1 MTKKL
6 EELFDL
12 PMDDDEAIEP
22 VEQEDEPI
30 TEESR
35 ELITQEAM
43 NNLEKIDS
51 ALPAIKG
58 LEASDKEMDEI
69 AKEAMDSYKDLM
81 SLGMNV
87 EARVAS
93 EILGSAGQFLGHAI
107 TAKNAKI
114 NKKLRMVE
122 LQLRKARLE
131 LDIQKATQKNNPD
144 GEEEEGKG
152 RMIDRN
158 ELLAEILEQQKQSK
172 EDGKSE

>member
-12 PMDDDEAIEP
+12 PQDDDTIEP

-30 TEESR
+30 TEESK

-43 NNLEKIDS
+43 NNLEKIDA

-58 LEASDKEMDEI
+58 LEASDKEMDDI
-69 AKEAMDSYKDLM
+69 AKEAMDSYKDLVD
-81 SLGMNV
+81 LGMNI

-93 EILGSAGQFLGHAI
+93 EILSSASQFLGHAI

-122 LQLRKARLE
+122 LQLRRARLD
-131 LDIQKATQKNNPD
+131 LDERKLEASKKGGD
-144 GEEEEGKG
+144 GEEEEGEGK
-152 RMIDRN
+152 MLDRN
-158 ELLAEILEQQKQSK
+158 ELLAEVLKAAQEGAKK
-172 EDGKSE
+172 D